1 MLLITIRD
9 KQTAFEAGSD
19 YLVTITSGATAY
31 SAYKTIEEF
40 MLEWHD
46 SLAEMNLNS
55 RSFVGQ
61 KALTLMADWSVQ
73 TVHEYSNGLAACIEH
88 GARACDLLS
97 NGTKRKGAILV
108 DKANKQTTFF
118 RLNPNDK
125 EA

>member
-1 MLLITIRD
+1 MLVITIRD
-9 KQTAFEAGSD
+9 KQTAYEAGSN

-31 SAYKTIEEF
+31 SAYETIEEF

-46 SLAEMNLNS
+46 SLAEMHFSSNP
-55 RSFVGQ
+55 FIGQ
-61 KALTLMADWSVQ
+61 KALTITADWSAQ
-73 TVHEYSNGLAACIEH
+73 TVYEYSKGLAACIEH
-88 GARACDLLS
+88 GARPCELLS

-108 DKANKQTTFF
+108 DKANKQTTFI